1 MSTTTR
7 LVVLGAVHQFQPVHG
22 YFLRREL
29 MTWHI
34 DEWANIQ
41 PGSIYNALRSLTT
54 DGYLAEN
61 GTETAGNR
69 PERTTYR
76 VTEEGEVELLRM
88 LRDTLWTVEVFDTKP
103 VMVLTSFMYA
113 LQRDEVLDGLE
124 HRVTEIDAR
133 IASNAY
139 HIGDVATSTSTP
151 AYVREIFELA
161 TARLRGEQQWARD
174 VIGRIRS
181 GDYIFAGEDGDRP
194 TRTTT
199 D

>member
-29 MTWHI
+29 TARHI
-34 DEWANIQ
+34 NEWANIQ
-41 PGSIYNALRSLTT
+41 PGSIYNALRSLKN

-76 VTEEGEVELLRM
+76 MTDEGEVELLRM
-88 LRDTLWTVEVFDTKP
+88 LRNALWNVEVFDTKP

-113 LQRDEVLDGLE
+113 LQREEVLAGLL
-124 HRVTEIDAR
+124 HRVSEIDVR
-133 IASNAY
+133 ITSNTR

-151 AYVREIFELA
+151 RYVREIFELA

-174 VIGRIRS
+174 MIERIRG
-181 GDYIFAGEDGDRP
+181 GDYVFASEED
-194 TRTTT
+194 
-199 D
+199 